1 MKRQC
6 CCKPSQAAAVSRSLR
21 PTKFVAAAF
30 PPAAPQAVVDLA
42 VQQLGLEPVHS
53 AAAPEGTY
61 ACTSQDG
68 AAGAAVQAYRGSRVH
83 W

>member
-1 MKRQC
+1 M
-6 CCKPSQAAAVSRSLR
+6 
-21 PTKFVAAAF
+21 
-30 PPAAPQAVVDLA
+30 VDLA